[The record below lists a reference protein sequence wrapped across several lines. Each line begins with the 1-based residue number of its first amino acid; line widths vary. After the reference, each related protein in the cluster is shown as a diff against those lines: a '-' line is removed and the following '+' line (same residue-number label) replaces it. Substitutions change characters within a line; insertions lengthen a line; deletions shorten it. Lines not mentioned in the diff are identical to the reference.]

1 MVTISHIVQNVLQHQ
16 VLIQEAINKE
26 IVSYNKLAYYLK
38 PKIELEINKPV
49 KNSAIIMAI
58 KRNTKKIK
66 SNSENFKFPKSIETI
81 RSDICYIVF
90 EESPTI
96 LSKLYELYH
105 IVNFKKGGI
114 LNIIQGNY
122 EIAVIINKKYKEELL
137 DLCYEEK
144 ILETIDNLVS
154 ISYSYSKDLFYKHKI
169 LHDISVFLAWDN
181 INIIDIILTKT
192 EISIIIKEDDFS
204 RFYRNPLWA
213 PCKVESE

>member
-1 MVTISHIVQNVLQHQ
+1 MVTISHVVQNVLQHQ
-16 VLIQEAINKE
+16 VLIQEAINKK

-58 KRNTKKIK
+58 KRNTQKIK
-66 SNSENFKFPKSIETI
+66 SKSEDFKFPKSIETI
-81 RSDICYIVF
+81 RSDISYIVF
-90 EESPTI
+90 EESTTI
-96 LSKLYELYH
+96 LSKLYDLYN

-122 EIAVIINKKYKEELL
+122 EVAVVINKKYKEDLL
-137 DLCYEEK
+137 DICFNEK
-144 ILETIDNLVS
+144 TLEIIDNLVS

-181 INIIDIILTKT
+181 INIIDIIITKT
-192 EISIIIKEDDFS
+192 EINIIIKEEDFS

-213 PCKVESE
+213 PCQIKTD